1 LHIKHD
7 NLQQP
12 IQLVQITDSH
22 LGDQPSEPLLGMDT
36 DASLEHVLQLVS
48 QERDHIDVLLA
59 TGDISNG
66 GSVASYQRF
75 QQRTQQLASKALWL
89 PGNHDQLPAMQQ
101 AVATGDEL
109 TTCVEIGNWQIVMM
123 NSSTPGEVG
132 GHFTPEEM
140 KFLRDCLEQST
151 GRYVLICLH
160 HHPIKIGSD
169 WLDEQQLANSDEFFA
184 LLDEFDHVRG
194 VLWGHI
200 HQPINQ
206 IRKGVQL
213 MATPSSCV
221 QFAPG
226 SPSFKLSRL
235 NPGYRWLELYADG
248 RLETEVSRVKNVEF
262 DIDYEYSSGY

>member
-1 LHIKHD
+1 MHIEHD

-22 LGDQPSEPLLGMDT
+22 LGEKVGEQLLGMDT
-36 DASLEHVLQLVS
+36 DASLGHVLNLVGE
-48 QERDHIDVLLA
+48 ERGHIDLLLA

-75 QQRTQQLASKALWL
+75 WQRTQGLADKAFWL
-89 PGNHDQLPAMQQ
+89 PGNHDELAAMEQV
-101 AVATGDEL
+101 VAAGDEL
-109 TTCVEIGNWQIVMM
+109 TTKIDIGDWRIVMM
-123 NSSTPGEVG
+123 NSSEAGEVG
-132 GHFTPEEM
+132 GHFSAKDMT
-140 KFLRDCLEQST
+140 FLRDCLEHSQ

-160 HHPIKIGSD
+160 HHPIKIGCD
-169 WLDEQQLANSDEFFA
+169 WLDEQQLANSEEFFA

-206 IRKGVQL
+206 IRKGVRL
-213 MATPSSCV
+213 MAAPSSCV

-226 SPSFKLSRL
+226 SASFKLSRL

-248 RLETEVSRVKNVEF
+248 RLATEVSRVKNVEF
-262 DIDYEYSSGY
+262 EFDYEHTSGY